1 MQTYI
6 NQNIQI
12 LNKAEQEA
20 PPIEDFSGSGF
31 EFEMQMQKLESD
43 ARVPLE
49 DRLGLTFEELPPAD
63 KMTGEQT
70 QSLSIALLNALEAN
84 GTGVHFPGNGIPVKL
99 AYTELLKYLKDGVM
113 ELKGWTIDFC
123 DGWCP
128 DCAFADY
135 CATKD
140 EIWSKEDLEKERNK
154 NSNL

>member
-6 NQNIQI
+6 NQIIQI
-12 LNKAEQEA
+12 LNQAEQNA
-20 PPIEDFSGSGF
+20 PPMESFTDSDF
-31 EFEMQMQKLESD
+31 EFEMQMELLESD

-49 DRLGLTFEELPPAD
+49 ERVGISFEELPPVD
-63 KMTGEQT
+63 KMTVEQT

-113 ELKGWTIDFC
+113 ALKGWNLDFC

-135 CATKD
+135 CSVKD
-140 EIWSKEDLEKERNK
+140 EILDNDDNDIDKSI
-154 NSNL
+154 SNF